1 METAGNKE
9 FDEKTEKKGL
19 EHLQRE
25 PVPLKTGGIRICT
38 AKGETDHSNS
48 RGQELIRV
56 MPENLKSAGLTA
68 EWENRLLLMERGE
81 LNGEQF
87 MDDIVTMLEEI
98 LNGCRKI
105 PEEERNR
112 FQTAKELIG
121 KCPVC
126 GSDILRGKGIF
137 TARIASVI
145 LLFGRITDF

>member
-1 METAGNKE
+1 
-9 FDEKTEKKGL
+9 
-19 EHLQRE
+19 
-25 PVPLKTGGIRICT
+25 
-38 AKGETDHSNS
+38 
-48 RGQELIRV
+48 

-87 MDDIVTMLEEI
+87 MDDIVIMLEEI

-121 KCPVC
+121 K
-126 GSDILRGKGIF
+126 
-137 TARIASVI
+137 
-145 LLFGRITDF
+145 

>member
-1 METAGNKE
+1 M
-9 FDEKTEKKGL
+9 
-19 EHLQRE
+19 
-25 PVPLKTGGIRICT
+25 
-38 AKGETDHSNS
+38 
-48 RGQELIRV
+48 
-56 MPENLKSAGLTA
+56 
-68 EWENRLLLMERGE
+68 LMERGE

-126 GSDILRGKGIF
+126 GSDIFEGKRNVKGLYSKKKDSRF
-137 TARIASVI
+137 DAD
-145 LLFGRITDF
+145 LLMTLENGKPKFHLEFPKRKHKG

>member
-1 METAGNKE
+1 
-9 FDEKTEKKGL
+9 
-19 EHLQRE
+19 
-25 PVPLKTGGIRICT
+25 
-38 AKGETDHSNS
+38 
-48 RGQELIRV
+48 
-56 MPENLKSAGLTA
+56 
-68 EWENRLLLMERGE
+68 
-81 LNGEQF
+81 

-126 GSDILRGKGIF
+126 GSDIFEGKRNF
-137 TARIASVI
+137 TARTASVI